1 MTSAFVFAADKGYE
15 LPLAVAMSSLVETTP
30 QVSVVV
36 LDGGLLADAK
46 RSIEAHLHG
55 RADVRWIE
63 VNNELLAGTQLSGPA
78 RLPVTTNYRLL
89 LPELAPDLS
98 RAVYLD
104 ADTVIVSSMAGLLD
118 TELSEDWLAAVPDA
132 GAPLAAG
139 PSGPDW
145 RELGIPAGATYFN
158 AGVVVMPLPLW
169 RERGLGAQTLAVLR
183 ERKPRWGDQD
193 ALNVVCQG
201 HIRQLPRR
209 YNLQLNDATGRS
221 LNWALWPEDVSA
233 ALNDPA
239 LVHYNGHVKPWQH
252 GCQHPLQHLWWEALE
267 RTPWRGWQIP
277 KQNRFVGLIKKGVA
291 GLRKELQR

>member
-1 MTSAFVFAADKGYE
+1 MSSAFVFAADGGYE

-30 QVSVVV
+30 GANIIV

-46 RSIEAHLHG
+46 RSMEAHVRG
-55 RADVRWIE
+55 RAGLTWIE

-89 LPELAPDLS
+89 LPELTPEFT

-118 TELSEDWLAAVPDA
+118 FDLGEDWLAAVPDA

-145 RELGIPAGATYFN
+145 RELGIPADATYFN
-158 AGVVVMPLPLW
+158 AGVVVMPLLTW
-169 RERGLGAQTLAVLR
+169 RDLQLGAKTLAVLR
-183 ERKPRWGDQD
+183 EQKPRWGDQD

-209 YNLQLNDATGRS
+209 YNVQLNDATGRS
-221 LNWALWPEDVSA
+221 LNWALWPEETTV
-233 ALNDPA
+233 ALAEPA
-239 LVHYNGHVKPWQH
+239 LVHYNGHIKPWH
-252 GCQHPLQHLWWEALE
+252 GNCPHPLQGLWWEALE
-267 RTPWRGWQIP
+267 RTPWRGWKVP
-277 KQNRFVGLIKKGVA
+277 KQNRFVRLAKKSVA
-291 GLRKELQR
+291 GVRKELRR